1 MAIRVR
7 ALGVSIDCIIT
18 TKRNMN
24 QSTLIG
30 IHRRK
35 RYTLMSTDSALG
47 SRLSHSGDLVLTA
60 TLITLDIDDNRIPKA
75 ELTTYQQREHN
86 LKGIKRASMTTNEN
100 SKIRSSYIQNQLA
113 LVAFILIDR
122 RVGGIEVRKD
132 GTQNG
137 NRNIGNGVE
146 LLIGQLFTSLVALCN
161 LGIIAR
167 DLRGNLL
174 KHILDDLFRHNVLQ
188 KLGT

>member
-7 ALGVSIDCIIT
+7 TLRMSIDCIVA
-18 TKRNMN
+18 TKCNVN
-24 QSTLIG
+24 QSALIG
-30 IHRRK
+30 IHGRK
-35 RYTLMSTDSALG
+35 RNTLMSADGTLG
-47 SRLSHSGDLVLTA
+47 SRLSHGGDLILTA
-60 TLITLDIDDNRIPKA
+60 TLVSLDVHYNRIPKA
-75 ELTTYQQREHN
+75 KLAAHQQREHN
-86 LKGIKRASMTTNEN
+86 LKSIKSATMTANEN
-100 SKIRSSYIQNQLA
+100 SKVGSRYIQNQLT
-113 LVAFILIDR
+113 LVALILIDR

-132 GTQNG
+132 GTQDG

-167 DLRGNLL
+167 DLRGNLI